1 MPEINKS
8 HDYTNDFYQALDR
21 CEGQLNQTPLLKGA
35 VDALRYL
42 GAKID
47 ETILTDEIRRA
58 FSTGSDPEMAIGY
71 FIGVMRTA
79 PELVLRIPL
88 LIDMLNQLLSEWDE
102 GRFIQVLP
110 DLRFA
115 FSQLTPKQN
124 AQMAQYVAQDMAI
137 EAKELTLH
145 QTEFNEQQM
154 MEVIQLEQQLQSQLI
169 ELGLQDWFARAQD
182 DK

>member
-1 MPEINKS
+1 
-8 HDYTNDFYQALDR
+8 
-21 CEGQLNQTPLLKGA
+21 
-35 VDALRYL
+35 
-42 GAKID
+42 
-47 ETILTDEIRRA
+47 
-58 FSTGSDPEMAIGY
+58 MAIGY

-124 AQMAQYVAQDMAI
+124 AQMAQYVAQDLAI

-154 MEVIQLEQQLQSQLI
+154 MQVIQLPNNSYKASCLNWVCKWLI
-169 ELGLQDWFARAQD
+169 STQEG
-182 DK
+182 K